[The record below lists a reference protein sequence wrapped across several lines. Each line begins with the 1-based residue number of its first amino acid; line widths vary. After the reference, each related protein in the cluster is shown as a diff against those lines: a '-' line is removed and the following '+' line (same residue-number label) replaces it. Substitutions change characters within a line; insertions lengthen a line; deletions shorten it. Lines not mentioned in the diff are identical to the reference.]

1 VSDDFITGLGH
12 ALREAADR
20 EEQRSLH
27 SRAVLTARARAPR
40 IGRVPGVA
48 AVALG
53 AVLLIAVYVYAAT
66 RPEPAGPPPGPKVV
80 ARLFPGG
87 ALVQVAP
94 GFGSAWVLDTTNDT
108 LTRMNPATR
117 RGIATI
123 GLRAALAA
131 DVGRDA
137 VWVTEG
143 LGDVARIDAQTDR
156 LVARI
161 RLPQGTSSDSVPV
174 AIGNTVWV
182 VETERALRIDA
193 RTNRLTRAVTVA
205 HDGYDT
211 RGAVQLGGDL
221 WVLVSNGH
229 LVRLD
234 GRTGALKATFPAPF
248 VGALA
253 VYGGSLYV
261 QAPGHLARVDPATG
275 RTLWRLRLDQLGAGT
290 EAGGRLWLEAA
301 GHNGDGLVA
310 VNPRNSHV
318 VTSVDVGAFGV
329 TSVASIGRELWLGT
343 ASGHLLVVR
352 R

>member
-1 VSDDFITGLGH
+1 VTDDFVTRLGH
-12 ALREAADR
+12 LLREAADR
-20 EEQRSLH
+20 EEQRTAAA
-27 SRAVLTARARAPR
+27 RAVLTARARTPR
-40 IGRVPGVA
+40 IAGLQAVVA
-48 AVALG
+48 LALG
-53 AVLLIAVYVYAAT
+53 AALLVAILGLAPASRKPAKS
-66 RPEPAGPPPGPKVV
+66 AGPEVV

-123 GLRAALAA
+123 GLRAAVAA

-143 LGDVARIDAQTDR
+143 LGDVAQIDPQTDR

-161 RLPQGTSSDSVPV
+161 RLPQGTSSKGVPV
-174 AIGNTVWV
+174 AVGNMVWV
-182 VETERALRIDA
+182 VDPERALRIDA
-193 RTNRLTRAVTVA
+193 RTNRVTRAVNVA

-221 WVLVSNGH
+221 WVLVSDGH
-229 LVRLD
+229 IVRLD
-234 GRTGALKATFPAPF
+234 GHTGALKATFRTPF
-248 VGALA
+248 LGALA

-290 EAGGRLWLEAA
+290 EAGGLLWLEAA

-310 VNPRNSHV
+310 VDPRNGHV

-329 TSVASIGRELWLGT
+329 TSVASIGSELWLGT